1 MPRPGR
7 GALAVESCLY
17 EGRVR
22 HRRRRPIEHRFEFPL
37 FMLYLDLAELPDL
50 FRGRLLWSAERP
62 ALARF
67 RRADHLGDPALPLD
81 LAVRDLVEER
91 TGRRPAGPIR
101 LLTHL
106 RYAGYGFNPVSFSY
120 CFDAVGSRVEAVVA
134 EVTNTPW
141 GERHCYVLA
150 PPAGGSGT
158 GPLRARTPKQL
169 HVSPF
174 MGMDVSHEWVLG
186 VPGRRLVARIRDRG
200 SRGEPLFDAVLS
212 LERREIHGRSLA
224 RALVRYPLMTVQV
237 VAAIYWQALRLR
249 LGGAPF
255 HPHPHQR
262 GAQMEIAS

>member
-1 MPRPGR
+1 
-7 GALAVESCLY
+7 VESCLY

-22 HRRRRPIEHRFEFPL
+22 HRRRRPVEHRFEFPL

-81 LAVRDLVEER
+81 RAVRDLVEQR
-91 TGRRPAGPIR
+91 TGRRPAGPVR

-120 CFDAVGSRVEAVVA
+120 CFDAAGSRVEAVVA

-141 GERHCYVLA
+141 GERHCYVLDA
-150 PPAGGSGT
+150 AEAGGT
-158 GPLRARTPKQL
+158 KWLRARTPKQL

-174 MGMDVSHEWVLG
+174 TGMDVDHEWLLG
-186 VPGRRLVARIRDRG
+186 VPGRRLVARIGDRNG
-200 SRGEPLFDAVLS
+200 RGELLFDAVLG
-212 LERREIHGRSLA
+212 LRRREIDGRSLA
-224 RALVRYPLMTVQV
+224 GALVRYPLMTAQV
-237 VAAIYWQALRLR
+237 IAAIYWQALRLR
-249 LGGAPF
+249 LKAAPF
-255 HPHPHQR
+255 HPHPRQR